1 VIDGLHPRHPPGR
14 EPRARPGEAVVA
26 PPPDVAPEVRA
37 LVAEH
42 THNAVVIADAH
53 GRTLWVNPA
62 FERLTGY
69 TNAAM
74 RGRKPGEVLQGP
86 QTDAA
91 AVTLMRRRL
100 LDGEPVRGL
109 ELVNYDHLGRP
120 YRVALDISP
129 VRDAAGAVSHFI
141 AIQTPV
147 AERAAAGA
155 EAVQEM
161 LALERQDVLGRLRRE
176 VREPLNA
183 LLGFAQII
191 GTQALAANM
200 PGIAQR
206 AEHMESAGQRLLDL
220 LDEVLS
226 SQHAG
231 ERTAIQPLALQEAL
245 LRHLPREVALDVQ
258 ALPAVRVWADPVLL
272 RRALSVA
279 GGLAA
284 SPGAA
289 ASGTTL
295 GIDAPPGGRWV
306 ELRFGYRQP
315 PDEHRQGLR
324 LALLRH
330 LVDEMGGELDAA
342 TVDGSGRLSLRLR
355 RASVLADEESP
366 RGTADAPAA
375 PGLWG
380 TRAEVVGTVLYVE
393 DYAGNIAV
401 VEHALRSRPGV
412 KLTVAPD
419 VDTAERL
426 LAEGPPPGLLL
437 LDLVLPG
444 RSGRA
449 LLETVR
455 NDPRLH
461 ALHTVVLTSI
471 DDDESEADL
480 RALGVLDYLVKPLR
494 LDRLLDL
501 VDRCLG
507 QPGPRL

>member
-1 VIDGLHPRHPPGR
+1 VITGLQPHGPPGR
-14 EPRARPGEAVVA
+14 DPRARLGEAAATV
-26 PPPDVAPEVRA
+26 PPPVAPEVLA

-42 THNAVVIADAH
+42 THNAVVITDGE

-62 FERLTGY
+62 FEALTGFS
-69 TNAAM
+69 NAAM
-74 RGRKPGEVLQGP
+74 HGRKPGQVLQGP

-91 AVTLMRRRL
+91 VVALIRRRL
-100 LDGEPVRGL
+100 QAGEAVHGL
-109 ELVNYDHLGRP
+109 AIVNYDRLGRP
-120 YRVALDISP
+120 YRVALDINP
-129 VRDAAGAVSHFI
+129 VRDEGGTVRHFI
-141 AIQTPV
+141 AIQTPM

-161 LALERQDVLGRLRRE
+161 LALERQDVLGRLKRE

-183 LLGFAQII
+183 LLGFAQLI

-231 ERTAIQPLALQEAL
+231 ERTAIQPVALHEAL
-245 LRHLPREVALDVQ
+245 LRHLPREVALDVP

-295 GIDAPPGGRWV
+295 AIDAPAGGRWV

-330 LVDEMGGELDAA
+330 LVGEMGGELDAA

-355 RASVLADEESP
+355 RANVLADEDVP
-366 RGTADAPAA
+366 RGHADAPAA

-412 KLTVAPD
+412 QLTVAPD

-455 NDPRLH
+455 SDARLQG
-461 ALHTVVLTSI
+461 LHTVVLTSI
-471 DDDESEADL
+471 DDDASEADL

-507 QPGPRL
+507 PSATRP